1 MKQKNN
7 IPCTLILKIEVKVKT
22 STKDSDVAVVNVE
35 GLFYAVTLKLKDEI
49 MGCTSNYP
57 QDQ

>member
-7 IPCTLILKIEVKVKT
+7 MPCTLILKIEVKVKT
-22 STKDSDVAVVNVE
+22 GTKDSDVAVVNVE

-49 MGCTSNYP
+49 MDCTSNYP
-57 QDQ
+57 